1 MSRTTLAES
10 LDQLLGDLNPRQR
23 EAARH
28 GAGPLLIVAGAGT
41 GKTTTLAH
49 RVASLIAG
57 GTDPGRILLLTFT
70 RRASAEMLRRVD
82 SLLARWRQLSGT
94 TPMTGRG
101 VWGGTFHAVATRL
114 LRQYG
119 QMIGLPGEFT
129 IVDRSDAEDLMN
141 VLRSE
146 LELPKRDKRFPLKG
160 TCLDIYSRCVN
171 TQKPLEPILKT
182 VFPWVLEQQEGL
194 KKLFAAYTDRKERQ
208 QTLDYDDLLLF
219 WHAMTQEPACSEVL
233 RRKFDC
239 VLVDEY
245 QDTNTLQAEIIRGLC
260 PTGEGL
266 TVVGD
271 DAQSIY
277 SFRAAT
283 VRNILDFPEQFPGTT
298 VVPLEQ
304 NYRSTQKLLDATN
317 GVIALAREG
326 HRKTLWSN
334 RVEGPLPK
342 LVTCLDED
350 EQTDSVI
357 ENVLALRETGVD
369 LRQQAVLF
377 RASHHSLG
385 LEVELARRNIPFHKY
400 GGLKF
405 VEAAHVKDLLA
416 FLRLAENPRDS
427 VSALRI
433 LLLLPGIGPKKAS
446 QLVEELRQAE
456 GNFGAWSDYK
466 PPTAAAVH
474 WPVFVALMTVLSRQT
489 GKPLELGVEIHHV
502 RTFYAPLLEQKYD
515 DAFVRARDLEQ
526 LEQLAG
532 RFDSR
537 ATFLNEMT
545 LDPPSSTQDFAADPL
560 LDEDWLTLST
570 IHSAKGLEWEA
581 VYVLHAADGNIPS
594 DMATGSEE
602 EIEEERRLFYVALTR
617 AKTHLHV
624 MHPQRYY
631 FAARGRSDTHAF
643 SQRTRFIPDELLPKF
658 ASTAARQ
665 THGDRESG
673 LPTSEMT
680 TADIRRRIGKIWA

>member
-49 RVASLIAG
+49 RVASLIAE

-94 TPMTGRG
+94 TPMTGRS

-219 WHAMTQEPACSEVL
+219 WHAMTQEPACAEVL
-233 RRKFDC
+233 RKKFDC

-260 PTGEGL
+260 PSGEGL

-334 RVEGPLPK
+334 RIEGPLPK

-433 LLLLPGIGPKKAS
+433 LLLLPGIGPRKAA
-446 QLVEELRQAE
+446 QLVDDLRQAE
-456 GNFGAWSDYK
+456 GNFRVWSDYK
-466 PPTAAAVH
+466 PPAAAALH
-474 WPVFVALMTVLSRQT
+474 WPVFVTLMTVLSRQT

-502 RTFYAPLLEQKYD
+502 RTFYAPLLEQKFD
-515 DAFVRARDLEQ
+515 DAFVRTRDLEQ

-658 ASTAARQ
+658 STVAARQ

-680 TADIRRRIGKIWA
+680 TADIRRRIGKMWA